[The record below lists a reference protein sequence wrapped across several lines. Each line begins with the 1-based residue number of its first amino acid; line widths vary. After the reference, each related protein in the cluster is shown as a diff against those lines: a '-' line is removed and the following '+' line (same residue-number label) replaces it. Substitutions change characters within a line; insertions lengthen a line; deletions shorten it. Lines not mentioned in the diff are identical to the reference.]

1 MDGIGLHLQSKTED
15 TMREKFEAYLAVQEM
30 GAYNMLDP
38 RARELAQEFCDETI
52 TRGDWINIIQNYQ
65 QLKEKYS

>member
-1 MDGIGLHLQSKTED
+1 MDGIGLHLQSDTED
-15 TMREKFEAYLAVQEM
+15 TMKEKFEAYLAVQEM

-38 RARELAQEFCDETI
+38 RARGLAQEFCDEPI